1 MRSNSVPP
9 DFCLLSPDFCPLDS
23 RPFQVSDVPSFITM
37 ANHSDSQLL
46 AARLDGRANDQLR
59 PLKFAAGIA
68 PNADGSVLISTGN
81 TQVICAATIEP
92 SVPRW
97 MKEQGV
103 GGGWITA
110 EYSMLPYST
119 LTRRPRDVSK
129 GKLDGRS
136 TEIQRLIGRAL
147 RAAVD
152 LDALG
157 ERTLWVDCDV
167 LQADGGTRTASI
179 TGASVAVALACAGLR
194 ARGQM
199 TRWPMR
205 CLVAAVSV
213 GAVDGGLLL
222 DLNYEEDKN
231 AAVDM
236 NVVMTSKGAFV
247 EVQGAGEEST
257 FSREE
262 LDQMIALGETA
273 IKQLITSQRELLQAA
288 VPGLPL

>member
-1 MRSNSVPP
+1 
-9 DFCLLSPDFCPLDS
+9 
-23 RPFQVSDVPSFITM
+23 IIM
-37 ANHSDSQLL
+37 ANQSDSPML
-46 AARLDGRANDQLR
+46 AVRPDGRSNDQLR
-59 PLKFAAGIA
+59 PLRFTPGIA
-68 PNADGSVLISTGN
+68 PNADGSVLIATGN
-81 TQVICAATIEP
+81 TQVVCAATVEP

-103 GGGWITA
+103 SGGWITA

-119 LTRRPRDVSK
+119 LTRRPRDVAK

-136 TEIQRLIGRAL
+136 VEIQRLIGRAL

-179 TGASVAVALACAGLR
+179 TGASVAVALACAALR
-194 ARGQM
+194 ARGQI
-199 TRWPMR
+199 TRWPLR

-213 GAVDGGLLL
+213 GAVDERLLL
-222 DLNYEEDKN
+222 DLNYQEDKD

-236 NVVMTSKGAFV
+236 NLVMTSGGAFV
-247 EVQGAGEEST
+247 EVQGAGEEAT
-257 FSREE
+257 FSRTE
-262 LDQMIALGETA
+262 LDAMIALGEEG
-273 IKQLITSQRELLQAA
+273 IQRLIVSKRELLQAA

>member
-1 MRSNSVPP
+1 
-9 DFCLLSPDFCPLDS
+9 
-23 RPFQVSDVPSFITM
+23 M
-37 ANHSDSQLL
+37 AKQSDSQLL
-46 AARLDGRANDQLR
+46 MVRPDGRANDQLR
-59 PLKFAAGIA
+59 PLRFTAGIA
-68 PNADGSVLISTGN
+68 PYADGSVLIATGN
-81 TQVICAATIEP
+81 TQVICAATMEP

-103 GGGWITA
+103 AGGWITA

-136 TEIQRLIGRAL
+136 IEIQRLIGRAL

-157 ERTLWVDCDV
+157 ERTLWIDCDV

-194 ARGQM
+194 ARGQI
-199 TRWPMR
+199 TRWPLR

-213 GAVDGGLLL
+213 GAVDERLLL

-247 EVQGAGEEST
+247 EVQGAGEEAT
-257 FSREE
+257 FSRED
-262 LDQMIALGETA
+262 LDQMIGLGEKG
-273 IKQLITSQRELLQAA
+273 IQGLITRQRELLRSS
-288 VPGLPL
+288 VVDLPEF

>member
-1 MRSNSVPP
+1 MSTQSDPNLMAGRPDGRSN
-9 DFCLLSPDFCPLDS
+9 DE
-23 RPFQVSDVPSFITM
+23 
-37 ANHSDSQLL
+37 
-46 AARLDGRANDQLR
+46 LR
-59 PLKFAAGIA
+59 PLRFTAGVA
-68 PNADGSVLISTGN
+68 PNADGSVLIATGD
-81 TQVICAATIEP
+81 TQVICAATVEP

-103 GGGWITA
+103 SGGWITA

-129 GKLDGRS
+129 GRLDGRS
-136 TEIQRLIGRAL
+136 VEIQRLIGRAL

-179 TGASVAVALACAGLR
+179 TGASVAVALACAALQK
-194 ARGQM
+194 RGQLV
-199 TRWPMR
+199 RWPLR

-213 GAVDGGLLL
+213 GVVDERLLL
-222 DLNYEEDKN
+222 DLNYQEDKN
-231 AAVDM
+231 AAVDL

-247 EVQGAGEEST
+247 EVQGAGEEAT
-257 FSREE
+257 FSRAE
-262 LDQMIALGETA
+262 LDQMIALGETG
-273 IKQLITSQRELLQAA
+273 IQRLIASQRDLLRSSI
-288 VPGLPL
+288 VNLPDF

>member
-1 MRSNSVPP
+1 MGNKS
-9 DFCLLSPDFCPLDS
+9 DQQSP
-23 RPFQVSDVPSFITM
+23 
-37 ANHSDSQLL
+37 AG
-46 AARLDGRANDQLR
+46 RLDGRSNDQLR
-59 PLKFAAGIA
+59 PLRFTPGIA
-68 PNADGSVLISTGN
+68 PNADGSVLIATGN
-81 TQVICAATIEP
+81 TQVVCAATVEP

-103 GGGWITA
+103 SGGWITA

-136 TEIQRLIGRAL
+136 VEIQRLIGRAL

-157 ERTLWVDCDV
+157 ERTLWIDCDV

-179 TGASVAVALACAGLR
+179 TGASVAVALACAKLR
-194 ARGQM
+194 ARGQL
-199 TRWPMR
+199 TRWPIR

-213 GAVDGGLLL
+213 GVVDERLLL

-231 AAVDM
+231 AAVDL
-236 NVVMTSKGAFV
+236 NVVMTSKAEFV

-257 FSREE
+257 FSRGE
-262 LDQMIALGETA
+262 LDQMIALGEA
-273 IKQLITSQRELLQAA
+273 GIQQLIASQRELLRSNA
-288 VPGLPL
+288 VEIPGED

>member
-1 MRSNSVPP
+1 MGNKSDHQS
-9 DFCLLSPDFCPLDS
+9 SPG
-23 RPFQVSDVPSFITM
+23 
-37 ANHSDSQLL
+37 
-46 AARLDGRANDQLR
+46 RLDGRSNDQLR
-59 PLKFAAGIA
+59 PLRFTPGIA
-68 PNADGSVLISTGN
+68 PNADGSVLIATGN
-81 TQVICAATIEP
+81 TQVVCAATVEP

-103 GGGWITA
+103 SGGWITA

-136 TEIQRLIGRAL
+136 VEIQRLIGRAL

-179 TGASVAVALACAGLR
+179 TGASVAVALACAALR
-194 ARGQM
+194 ARGQL
-199 TRWPMR
+199 TRWPLR

-213 GAVDGGLLL
+213 GVVEERLLL

-236 NVVMTSKGAFV
+236 NVVMTSKAEFV
-247 EVQGAGEEST
+247 EVQGAGEEAT
-257 FSREE
+257 FTRGE
-262 LDQMIALGETA
+262 LDTMIAIGEA
-273 IKQLITSQRELLQAA
+273 GIQQLIASQRELLRSQASGI
-288 VPGLPL
+288 PEL